1 MPNNLRKER
10 PDIKNIFEEIV
21 SQVEFPE
28 GTDIGSTTDIL
39 QIEAGGGAGD
49 WITHELGIPAAE
61 AEIGTWTDYKKSW
74 VPKSMIKAKQI
85 QDDNLV
91 WLEHTYEKLGNQ
103 IEIKPVGYELVKRT
117 EQELNNP
124 YYRMFNKI
132 KYTAILRLNVT
143 NSGMSD
149 QIYDNI
155 KLRILNRNFMTL
167 TDSCGMLDKKD
178 ISKMVAEIQASMKEM
193 ENDKESL
200 NPLNP

>member
-61 AEIGTWTDYKKSW
+61 AEIGAWTDYNKSW

-91 WLEHTYEKLGNQ
+91 WLEHTYEKLGN
-103 IEIKPVGYELVKRT
+103 
-117 EQELNNP
+117 
-124 YYRMFNKI
+124 
-132 KYTAILRLNVT
+132 
-143 NSGMSD
+143 
-149 QIYDNI
+149 
-155 KLRILNRNFMTL
+155 
-167 TDSCGMLDKKD
+167 
-178 ISKMVAEIQASMKEM
+178 
-193 ENDKESL
+193 
-200 NPLNP
+200 